1 MSPTLEI
8 SFGADPPLRS
18 EAAAQPGTC
27 VVCMEHV
34 PESMLLCLN
43 VECSSRFCKTCIVGF
58 ASEAVS
64 RALYAVPWLH
74 CPGCKARVPTS
85 AWGQHAPEA
94 LEKYRSNAEAMLT
107 FRCSECH
114 EPSTLYQECS
124 AGAEVIDC
132 FEEAEQLKEAW

>member
-18 EAAAQPGTC
+18 EASAQPGTC

-74 CPGCKARVPTS
+74 CPGCSSRLPTNS
-85 AWGQHAPEA
+85 WGQHAPEA
-94 LEKYRSNAEAMLT
+94 LEKYKANAEALFT

-114 EPSTLYQECS
+114 EPGTLLEDYS
-124 AGAEVIDC
+124 AKSNSFASLN
-132 FEEAEQLKEAW
+132 EAMAL